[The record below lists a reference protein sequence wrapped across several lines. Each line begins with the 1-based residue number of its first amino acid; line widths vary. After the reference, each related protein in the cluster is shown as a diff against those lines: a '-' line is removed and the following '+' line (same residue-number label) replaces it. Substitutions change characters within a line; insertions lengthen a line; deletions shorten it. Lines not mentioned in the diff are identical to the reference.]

1 MKMENKKYKDMTPE
15 EKEEFLKKAKRVGS
29 AATIT
34 GLATAG
40 IGALGEN
47 SESLNEY
54 YKKGVGRETKRI
66 GSKLK
71 GTGLGTAA
79 AGLGIYG
86 VAKYKH
92 HKLKKDDNSKK

>member
-1 MKMENKKYKDMTPE
+1 MENKKYKDMTPE

-40 IGALGEN
+40 FGTLGEK
-47 SESLNEY
+47 SKALNDY
-54 YKKGVGRETKRI
+54 YMEGAGRETKKI

-71 GTGLGTAA
+71 GFGLGTAA